1 LTTERSDQPD
11 RGPRGMDALLRDAV
25 RAALHDHPAMRA
37 GIADPDFA
45 PDPDRPATRPL
56 GGILYAE
63 DFDAPVAPPP
73 AAPAPEPTHSALE
86 LADARELGRA
96 EGWRAARA
104 AAEAQIEAQRA
115 AVLHAIAAALSEARD
130 AAENFA
136 ADAAESIAR
145 TALSLLAAALPATCA
160 RHGERELRAL
170 ALAVLPALEAEPR
183 IVIRASP
190 LGLRSL
196 AETVARLDPELAARV
211 QLLPAEALSAD
222 EARITWQDG
231 RAVRDRRA
239 VQAAIEAVLAPLG
252 LFEPVAQ
259 TVAHTP
265 APTTT
270 GIRAELHA
278 SPDPTT
284 PVPKEMADAR

>member
-1 LTTERSDQPD
+1 
-11 RGPRGMDALLRDAV
+11 MDALLRDAV

-37 GIADPDFA
+37 GVADPDFA
-45 PDPDRPATRPL
+45 PDPGRPAARPL

-63 DFDAPVAPPP
+63 DFDAPEAPPP
-73 AAPAPEPTHSALE
+73 AAPAPEPTHSAIE

-104 AAEAQIEAQRA
+104 AAEAQVEAQRA
-115 AVLHAIAAALSEARD
+115 AVLHAIAAALSGSRD
-130 AAENFA
+130 AAEAFA
-136 ADAAESIAR
+136 VDAAESVAR

-170 ALAVLPALEAEPR
+170 ALAVLPALETEPR
-183 IVIRASP
+183 IVIRANP
-190 LGLRSL
+190 LSLHGLS
-196 AETVARLDPELAARV
+196 ETVARLDPELAARV
-211 QLLPAEALSAD
+211 HLLPGEALAAD

-252 LFEPVAQ
+252 LFEPAAQ
-259 TVAHTP
+259 TTAGVH
-265 APTTT
+265 
-270 GIRAELHA
+270 AELPA
-278 SPDPTT
+278 SPDPIT
-284 PVPKEMADAR
+284 PVLEEMADAG

>member
-1 LTTERSDQPD
+1 MTTERTDQPD

-45 PDPDRPATRPL
+45 PDPDRPAARPL

-73 AAPAPEPTHSALE
+73 AAPAPEPTHSAIE

-136 ADAAESIAR
+136 ADAAESVAR

-252 LFEPVAQ
+252 LFEPAVQATDQ
-259 TVAHTP
+259 S
-265 APTTT
+265 PTTT
-270 GIRAELHA
+270 GVRA
-278 SPDPTT
+278 SPSVSPDTTT
-284 PVPKEMADAR
+284 PGPKEMADAH

>member
-1 LTTERSDQPD
+1 MTPSRPEHPD

-25 RAALHDHPAMRA
+25 RAALQDHPAMLA
-37 GIADPDFA
+37 GVEDPDFA
-45 PDPDRPATRPL
+45 PGPARAAPRPF

-63 DFDAPVAPPP
+63 DFDAPEAAPP

-86 LADARELGRA
+86 LADARETGRI
-96 EGWRAARA
+96 EGWKAARA
-104 AAEAQIEAQRA
+104 AAEVEAEAQRA

-130 AAENFA
+130 AAETFA
-136 ADAAESIAR
+136 ASAAEAVAR

-170 ALAVLPALEAEPR
+170 ALAVLPALETEPR

-190 LGLRSL
+190 QGLRGL
-196 AETVARLDPELAARV
+196 AGTLARLDPDLAARI
-211 QLLPAEALSAD
+211 QLVPVEALAAD

-239 VQAAIEAVLAPLG
+239 IGAAIEAVLAPLG
-252 LFEPVAQ
+252 LFEAVPQ
-259 TVAHTP
+259 QP
-265 APTTT
+265 ARV
-270 GIRAELHA
+270 RAEPSA
-278 SPDPTT
+278 SSDPST
-284 PVPKEMADAR
+284 PVPKEMADAG

>member
-1 LTTERSDQPD
+1 MTAPRTDQPD
-11 RGPRGMDALLRDAV
+11 RNPRGMDALLRDAV

-37 GIADPDFA
+37 GVADPDFA
-45 PDPDRPATRPL
+45 PDPGRPAARPL

-63 DFDAPVAPPP
+63 DFDAPEAPPP
-73 AAPAPEPTHSALE
+73 AAPAPEPTHSAIE

-96 EGWRAARA
+96 EGWKAARA
-104 AAEAQIEAQRA
+104 AAETQIEAQRA
-115 AVLHAIAAALSEARD
+115 AVLRAIATALSEARD
-130 AAENFA
+130 VAETLAAEA
-136 ADAAESIAR
+136 AQSIAR

-170 ALAVLPALEAEPR
+170 ALAVLPVLETEPR

-190 LGLRSL
+190 LGLRGVS
-196 AETVARLDPELAARV
+196 ETLARLDPELAARV
-211 QLLPAEALSAD
+211 QLLPANTLAAD

-252 LFEPVAQ
+252 LFEPAVQATAQ
-259 TVAHTP
+259 ATSRTA
-265 APTTT
+265 A
-270 GIRAELHA
+270 GIDDELAA
-278 SPDPTT
+278 SADPTT
-284 PVPKEMADAR
+284 PVPKEMADAG

>member
-1 LTTERSDQPD
+1 
-11 RGPRGMDALLRDAV
+11 MDALLRDAV

-45 PDPDRPATRPL
+45 PDPDRPTTRPL

-63 DFDAPVAPPP
+63 DFDAPVAPPPP

-252 LFEPVAQ
+252 LFEPVTQ
-259 TVAHTP
+259 TGPETGPETP

-270 GIRAELHA
+270 GGRADLHA

-284 PVPKEMADAR
+284 PVPKEMADAH